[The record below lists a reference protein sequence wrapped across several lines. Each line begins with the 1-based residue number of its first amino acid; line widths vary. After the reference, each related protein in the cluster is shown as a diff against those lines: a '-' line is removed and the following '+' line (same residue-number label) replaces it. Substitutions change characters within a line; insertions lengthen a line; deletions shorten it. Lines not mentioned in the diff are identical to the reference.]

1 MKKAVTRILSLFL
14 IVTMLTS
21 ADVFSVFAENGEAEE
36 SAEGITP
43 HSGVDGDLTWSID
56 ENGVLRITG
65 VGDYENGDWKEYSS
79 DITSAV
85 VDVSGLTS
93 TWSMFGG
100 CGELKTIEFINF
112 DTKNVIDMSN
122 MFDDCEQLQALDV
135 SGFDTQNVEDMSFM
149 FSGCSQLSS
158 IDVSNFN
165 TRNVKNMHGM
175 FMYCSELC
183 DIDVSNFDTGNVTS
197 MGSMFSQ
204 CNKLKSVNVSNFNTQ
219 NVEDMSFMFGY
230 CSQLSSI
237 DVSNFNTKSVTF
249 MSGMF
254 IECSQLSSIDV
265 SNFNTQN
272 VDQMAYMFEGCRKLS
287 ILNVSSFE
295 TKNVT
300 TMSGMFERCSQL
312 SSIDVSNFDTQKVVL
327 LDNMF
332 RGCTNLKNIDVRNFN
347 TESVQSM
354 TRMFEECESLIN
366 IDISNFNMQTTY
378 DVSDMFSECDNLAKI
393 SVPANIPGIIEFPYV
408 EDCIWRNQNNEIC
421 TEIAAGLSSPMTYT
435 RTLEDETPGGTTDPE
450 AAGLMLTSATYKYG
464 TKSVNLLSTAH
475 VIETSHREFDLIC
488 TIADDKNA
496 TKFVLYSGNAK
507 IAESMD
513 GRFKKVDPSK
523 CHSGEKI
530 SVKVYGKN
538 KVVTTQLL
546 LKIKEEKDNFFVG
559 SKLKLGG
566 EGTSFKLDDDV
577 PFIGGRNI
585 DMNFPDIPINAVVED
600 GKIKIGFNI
609 KKSELFS
616 YNSNEGV
623 TTTRKKK
630 SIKQKINDWKKKVK
644 EMEYTRYKADL
655 IDEDWK
661 GYLENGNL
669 EADMPLLSGKINFT
683 AFGYAEG
690 EWSDSLESISG
701 ELVVAISASATMQ
714 KQFVILQIPVTVN
727 CKTSWKLGGDATL
740 KYDFIDRKWSGDFG
754 INADAAIEPYV
765 GVGVGTWVSLG
776 IYGQIKMGADATLIT
791 VLDSS
796 KTPGIDD
803 IYLSGEVGV
812 KCYFAKKEVERIPIF
827 SLKNLKNTNWGQYIN
842 DKNQFLIYSRTQNS
856 VVNKKSARNLPS
868 PLSDEIFAWSDEQE
882 SVYYGPRIAGTG
894 DQAVTLV
901 GNAYGAA
908 EPQVVTAGDTTLVA
922 YLDNEES
929 RALPNQTVVKY
940 IIYNPVT
947 GTFSE
952 PEIVLDDDTA
962 DYRPRLYTD
971 GTNIYVYY
979 LDSTKVYGEGDDP
992 GTSEYAGTFAVTVAK
1007 YDADSGNFTKLGTM
1021 SRGNHYCY
1029 APILTNRGDGLLL
1042 AWAENDSSQ
1051 VFGLTQDNSV
1061 NYSIYRDGSW
1071 SEPQEVAKELNSVTS
1086 IAVGELDGME
1096 EIAYCVD
1103 VDNDLTTAEQ
1113 QLYLADESGTV
1124 TKCLEDAVSNLQ
1136 FIQLPEQEQS
1146 VLAFNR
1152 LGNVSYINAITG
1164 EPQDL
1169 FEEAAM
1175 GAESPFMIDGNR
1187 IYYLKSSEE
1196 NARKMGCMVYSDGKW
1211 RNVDYISEPG
1221 YVDNFSV
1228 FDGKVVYILTDA
1240 DVYESSDDIVTTS
1253 KIKFLDSYEKND
1265 LSLVDASFDELNLVP
1280 DGDLPLTLT
1289 LANHGTKAVENPV
1302 ISFCGQSNSDVQQKA
1317 LEVSLAPGEVTE
1329 QEVVFKAPVD
1339 FEDAAYTLE
1348 IQDENQ
1354 PDSNVADNRLSL
1366 DLSKTELDVATEYRM
1381 IDGGKY
1387 LAVIVENTS
1396 NIGANANVEV
1406 ADADKNL
1413 MFQEQ
1418 QFIPANETVEFLVEI
1433 DDLLLDA
1440 GEEAVLTASA
1450 SSDREEYYTCNN
1462 VCEQSIWDIEIE
1474 EPVVSD
1480 IESDHTHSYQS
1491 QITTQPGCTKAGVKT
1506 FTCSGCGDSY
1516 TETIPAAGHKYTKAT
1531 QNPTCTVKGAI
1542 TYTCSVCK
1550 HSYKEEIP
1558 AAGHKYTKTTTKATC
1573 TAKGAIICTCTVC
1586 RHRYTEKVLPAA
1598 GHKYVTTKVAAT
1610 MKKNGTITTTCK
1622 VCKKKS
1628 QTVIYAPRTVA
1639 LSKTESIYTGKQQ
1652 KPKVTV
1658 KNQKGK
1664 KLKKGRDYT
1673 IFYQKNMKKV
1683 GMHTVIVK
1691 FKGNYRGKKKMYFV
1705 INPRG
1710 TSLSKATPTEKGF
1723 DLKWK
1728 KQAKEISGYEVA
1740 YSTSNKFTSKSTKVV
1755 TAGKGKTSTSVT
1767 GLKAKKKYHVR
1778 IRTYKKVK
1786 GKKYYSDWSKAKS
1799 VKTKK

>member
-1 MKKAVTRILSLFL
+1 MKKVGIRILSLFL
-14 IVTMLTS
+14 IVTMLAST
-21 ADVFSVFAENGEAEE
+21 DVFSVFAETGGEEKSEE
-36 SAEGITP
+36 GSII
-43 HSGVDGDLTWSID
+43 HSGVDGDLEWSID
-56 ENGVLRITG
+56 ENGVLRVTG
-65 VGDYENGDWKEYSS
+65 VGDYEDGDWYSWRLE
-79 DITSAV
+79 ITSAIV
-85 VDVSGLTS
+85 NVSGLTS
-93 TWSMFGG
+93 TRSMFESCVNLESIEMTNLDTQSVTDMESMFKDCRSLSNIDISNLNTQNVTNMSYMFCG
-100 CGELKTIEFINF
+100 CINLS
-112 DTKNVIDMSN
+112 NIDMSN
-122 MFDDCEQLQALDV
+122 LN
-135 SGFDTQNVEDMSFM
+135 TQNVENMSYMFGACTNLSDIDVSSFNTQNVTNMSSMFWSNEQLKSIDLDNFDTQKVTDMSGMFSECRNLRDIDVQNFNTENVVDMNFM
-149 FSGCSQLSS
+149 FSHCSQLKNIDLSNFNTYNVKNMRGMFLGCSNLSNIDVSNFNTENVVDMNFMFDGCSQLKS

-165 TRNVKNMHGM
+165 M
-175 FMYCSELC
+175 
-183 DIDVSNFDTGNVTS
+183 
-197 MGSMFSQ
+197 
-204 CNKLKSVNVSNFNTQ
+204 
-219 NVEDMSFMFGY
+219 
-230 CSQLSSI
+230 
-237 DVSNFNTKSVTF
+237 
-249 MSGMF
+249 
-254 IECSQLSSIDV
+254 
-265 SNFNTQN
+265 
-272 VDQMAYMFEGCRKLS
+272 
-287 ILNVSSFE
+287 
-295 TKNVT
+295 
-300 TMSGMFERCSQL
+300 
-312 SSIDVSNFDTQKVVL
+312 
-327 LDNMF
+327 
-332 RGCTNLKNIDVRNFN
+332 
-347 TESVQSM
+347 QSM
-354 TRMFEECESLIN
+354 LERISHMFNGCDSLIR
-366 IDISNFNMQTTY
+366 
-378 DVSDMFSECDNLAKI
+378 I
-393 SVPANIPGIIEFPYV
+393 SVPAQTPGSINLPYV
-408 EDCIWRNQNNEIC
+408 DNCIWRNQDNEIC
-421 TEIAAGLSSPMTYT
+421 TEIAAGLEKPMTYT
-435 RTLEDETPGGTTDPE
+435 RTLEGETPGGTTEPE

-464 TKSVNLLSTAH
+464 ARSINLLSTAH

-496 TKFVLYSGNAK
+496 TKFVLYSGDTK

-513 GRFKKVDPSK
+513 GQFKKVDPSK

-530 SVKVYGKN
+530 SIKVYGKN
-538 KVVTTQLL
+538 KVVITQLL

-714 KQFVILQIPVTVN
+714 KQYVILQIPVTVN

-776 IYGQIKMGADATLIT
+776 IYGQVEMGADATLIT

-868 PLSDEIFAWSDEQE
+868 PPSDEIFAWSDEQE

-908 EPQVVTAGDTTLVA
+908 EPQVITAGDTTLVA

-992 GTSEYAGTFAVTVAK
+992 GISEYAGTFAVTVAK

-1042 AWAENDSSQ
+1042 AWAENDSNQ

-1071 SEPQEVAKELNSVTS
+1071 SEPQEAAKELNSVTS
-1086 IAVGELDGME
+1086 IAVGELDGTE

-1113 QLYLADESGTV
+1113 QLYIADKSGTV
-1124 TKCLEDAVSNLQ
+1124 TKCLEDTVSNLQ
-1136 FIQLPEQEQS
+1136 FVQLPEQEQS

-1164 EPQDL
+1164 ESQDL

-1265 LSLVDASFDELNLVP
+1265 LSLVEASFDELNLVP

-1289 LANHGTKAVENPV
+1289 LANHGTKVVQNSV
-1302 ISFCGQSNSDVQQKA
+1302 ISFCGQSNSDAQQKA
-1317 LEVSLAPGEVTE
+1317 LEVSLAPGEVIE
-1329 QEVVFKAPVD
+1329 QEVVFKAPAD
-1339 FEDAAYTLE
+1339 FNDAVYALE
-1348 IQDENQ
+1348 IWDENQ
-1354 PDSNVADNRLSL
+1354 PDNNVADNRLSL
-1366 DLSKTELDVATEYRM
+1366 DLSKTEFDVSTEYRM

-1406 ADADKNL
+1406 ADADENL
-1413 MFQEQ
+1413 VYQEQ
-1418 QFIPANETVEFLVEI
+1418 QFVPANETVELLV
-1433 DDLLLDA
+1433 DA
-1440 GEEAVLTASA
+1440 DGVIADGNEETVLTASV
-1450 SSDREEYYTCNN
+1450 SSDQEEYYTCNN
-1462 VCEQSIWDIEIE
+1462 VCEQCIWNVEVE
-1474 EPVVSD
+1474 EPIVSD
-1480 IESDHTHSYQS
+1480 IENDHTHSYQS
-1491 QITTQPGCTKAGVKT
+1491 QITTQPSCTTTGVKT
-1506 FTCSGCGDSY
+1506 FTCAECGNSY
-1516 TETIPAAGHKYTKAT
+1516 TETIPAAGHKYTDTT
-1531 QNPTCTVKGAI
+1531 QNPTCTAKGAVIYTCSVCKHSYQEEIAAAGHKYAKTTKNPTCTVKGAI
-1542 TYTCSVCK
+1542 TYTCSVCR
-1550 HSYKEEIP
+1550 HSYQQAIP
-1558 AAGHKYTKTTTKATC
+1558 AAGHKYKKTTKKATC
-1573 TAKGAIICTCTVC
+1573 TAKGAIICTCSVC
-1586 RHRYTEKVLPAA
+1586 KHRYTEKTLPAI

-1610 MKKNGTITTTCK
+1610 IKKNGMVTTTCR
-1622 VCKKKS
+1622 VCKRKS
-1628 QTVIYAPRTVA
+1628 QTTIYAPKTVA
-1639 LSKTESIYTGKQQ
+1639 LSKTEGVYNGKQQ

-1658 KNQKGK
+1658 KDSKGK
-1664 KLKKGRDYT
+1664 NLRKGRDYT
-1673 IFYQKNMKKV
+1673 ITYQKDMKKV
-1683 GMHTVIVK
+1683 GKHTVTVK
-1691 FKGNYRGKKKMYFV
+1691 FKGNYRGTMKMYLA

-1710 TSLSKATPTEKGF
+1710 TSLSKATPAEKGF

-1740 YSTSNKFTSKSTKVV
+1740 YSTSSKFTPKSTEVV
-1755 TAGKGKTSTSVT
+1755 TVGKGKTSMSVT
-1767 GLKAKKKYHVR
+1767 GLKAKKKYYVR

-1786 GKKYYSDWSKAKS
+1786 GKEYYSEWSKAKS